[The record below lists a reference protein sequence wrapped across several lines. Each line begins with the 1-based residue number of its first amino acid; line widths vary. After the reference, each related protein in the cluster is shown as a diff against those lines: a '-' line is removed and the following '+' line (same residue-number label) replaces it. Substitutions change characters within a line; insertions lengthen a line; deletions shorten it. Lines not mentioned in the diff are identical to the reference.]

1 MDYSDHEISIVFTDN
16 AEIKELN
23 TTYRGIS
30 KPTNVLSFPML
41 ENNADD
47 IISPDTGLLGDV
59 VISVETALQE
69 ATEAAITLEQRLSQ
83 LLVHGILHLI
93 GYDHEQGEE
102 EFLKMEKKSLK
113 ILKII
118 EDDTNLSAF

>member
-23 TTYRGIS
+23 TTYRGIP

-102 EFLKMEKKSLK
+102 EFLEMEKKSLK

-118 EDDTNLSAF
+118 ENDTNLSAF

>member
-1 MDYSDHEISIVFTDN
+1 LDYSDHEISIVFTDN

-23 TTYRGIS
+23 TTYRGIP

-102 EFLKMEKKSLK
+102 EFLEMEKKSLK

-118 EDDTNLSAF
+118 ENDTNLSAF